1 MKRSLGF
8 SLIELLIV
16 IAVIGIIASF
26 AMPAYRDYVTRGK
39 LVEAFSA
46 LSDLRVR
53 LEQYYQDNRNYGS
66 TAATCGVVEPTSR
79 YFAISCNW
87 RAGGSNQSSTATA
100 TGIASEGMDGF
111 VYTITEAN
119 ARATTITGGSAAD
132 NAGWT
137 GNAAC
142 WVRNKGAVC

>member
-8 SLIELLIV
+8 TLIELLIV
-16 IAVIGIIASF
+16 IAVIGIIAAF

-53 LEQYYQDNRNYGS
+53 LEQYYQDNRKYNSG
-66 TAATCGVVEPTSR
+66 TTTNCGAAMPTSR
-79 YFAISCNW
+79 YFTITCVTGADP
-87 RAGGSNQSSTATA
+87 AQSYTATA
-100 TGIASEGMDGF
+100 TGNAAEGMTGF

-119 ARATTITGGSAAD
+119 ARVSNITAS
-132 NAGWT
+132 GWT
-137 GNAAC
+137 NPSPNTC
-142 WVRNKGAVC
+142 WARTKDGRC

>member
-8 SLIELLIV
+8 TLIELLIV
-16 IAVIGIIASF
+16 IAVIGIIAAF

-53 LEQYYQDNRNYGS
+53 LEQYYQDNRKYNSG
-66 TAATCGVVEPTSR
+66 TTTNCGAAMPSSR
-79 YFAISCNW
+79 YFAITCVTG
-87 RAGGSNQSSTATA
+87 ADPAQTYTATA
-100 TGIASEGMDGF
+100 TGNAAEGMTGF

-119 ARATTITGGSAAD
+119 ARASNITAS
-132 NAGWT
+132 GWANPNPNT
-137 GNAAC
+137 C
-142 WVRNKGAVC
+142 WARTKDGRC

>member
-16 IAVIGIIASF
+16 IAVIGIIAAF

-46 LSDLRVR
+46 LSDMRVR
-53 LEQYYQDNRNYGS
+53 LEQYYQDNRKYNAGA
-66 TAATCGVVEPTSR
+66 TTNCGAALPASR
-79 YFAISCNW
+79 YFTITCVTA
-87 RAGGSNQSSTATA
+87 ADPAQTYTATA
-100 TGIASEGMDGF
+100 TGNSGEGMDGF

-119 ARATTITGGSAAD
+119 ARATTITGGSFAD

-137 GNAAC
+137 GNGAC
-142 WVRNKGAVC
+142 WVRNKGGAC